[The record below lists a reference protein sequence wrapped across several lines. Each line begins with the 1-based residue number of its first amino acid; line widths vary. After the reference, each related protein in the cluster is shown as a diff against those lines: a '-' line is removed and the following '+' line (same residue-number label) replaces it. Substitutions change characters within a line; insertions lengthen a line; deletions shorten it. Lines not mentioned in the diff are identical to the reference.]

1 MIENYGKFRVRT
13 PVRTFRDLE
22 VYQESTKLAAQIFN
36 FKLPVKY
43 KEEAAEE
50 IQNLKQMAKV
60 VPKLIVES
68 YNDKFNDFKVADK
81 KLEIAC
87 QTINLIIAKL
97 DFLNAFVE
105 DSEFRNLLFEILKR
119 YQRVK
124 SRIVNLKR
132 AWGRVFRP
140 STEKIR

>member
-1 MIENYGKFRVRT
+1 MTENYKNFRVRS
-13 PVRTFRDLE
+13 PIKSFRDLE

-43 KEEAAEE
+43 KDEMAEE
-50 IQNLKQMAKV
+50 IQNLKQMSKI

-81 KLEIAC
+81 KLEIAA

-97 DFLNAFVE
+97 DFLSAFVE
-105 DSEFRNLLFEILKR
+105 DSEFRNSLFEILKR
-119 YQRVK
+119 YQRAK
-124 SRIVNLKR
+124 FKIVNLKR
-132 AWGRVFRP
+132 AWGRVFG
-140 STEKIR
+140 K

>member
-1 MIENYGKFRVRT
+1 MSKT
-13 PVRTFRDLE
+13 
-22 VYQESTKLAAQIFN
+22 
-36 FKLPVKY
+36 
-43 KEEAAEE
+43 
-50 IQNLKQMAKV
+50 

-81 KLEIAC
+81 KLEIAA

-105 DSEFRNLLFEILKR
+105 DAEFRNLLSDILKR

-124 SRIVNLKR
+124 FKIINLKK
-132 AWGRVFRP
+132 AWGRVF
-140 STEKIR
+140 KK

>member
-1 MIENYGKFRVRT
+1 MDYKRFRVRT

-36 FKLPVKY
+36 LKLPAKY
-43 KEEAAEE
+43 KDEVAEE
-50 IQNLKQMAKV
+50 IKNLKQMAKV

-81 KLEIAC
+81 KLEIAA

-97 DFLNAFVE
+97 DFLSAFIE
-105 DSEFRNLLFEILKR
+105 DAEFRNLLSDILKK
-119 YQRVK
+119 YQRNK
-124 SRIVNLKR
+124 FKIINLKK
-132 AWGRVFRP
+132 AWGRVF
-140 STEKIR
+140 K